1 MKLSSSFTTANP
13 NNTFTIDNLI
23 FDHDCIYD
31 SQNYNYIFVQ
41 VPTVTNLYLP
51 DDSRCYKTINC
62 KPINI
67 HNLDG
72 SIHNDAANSN
82 QLDLQLIKSIEYK
95 NNTTH
100 VNCIHYYSSLPALES
115 LNMPDTVEYI
125 GATCF

>member
-1 MKLSSSFTTANP
+1 LKLSSSFNTANSN

-31 SQNYNYIFVQ
+31 NQNYSGIFNQ
-41 VPTVTNLYLP
+41 MPTVTNLYLP
-51 DDSRCYKTINC
+51 DNSRCYNTINC

-72 SIHNDAANSN
+72 SIHNDAARHR
-82 QLDLQLIKSIEYK
+82 LDLQLLKSIEYK

-100 VNCIHYYSSLPALES
+100 VNCIHYNVSMPVLES
-115 LNMPDTVEYI
+115 INMPDTVEYI
-125 GATCF
+125 GNTCF

>member
-1 MKLSSSFTTANP
+1 LKLYSSFTTANS

-31 SQNYNYIFVQ
+31 SQSYNYIFAQ

-72 SIHNDAANSN
+72 SIHNDATNN
-82 QLDLQLIKSIEYK
+82 QLDSQLLKSITYK
-95 NNTTH
+95 ENTTH
-100 VNCIHYYSSLPALES
+100 VNGIHYYGSLPVLES
-115 LNMPDTVEYI
+115 LNMPNTVEYI
-125 GATCF
+125 GNGCF

>member
-1 MKLSSSFTTANP
+1 M
-13 NNTFTIDNLI
+13 
-23 FDHDCIYD
+23 
-31 SQNYNYIFVQ
+31 
-41 VPTVTNLYLP
+41 PTVTNLYLP

-72 SIHNDAANSN
+72 SIHNDAVSRTP
-82 QLDLQLIKSIEYK
+82 LDLQLLKSIEYK

-100 VNCIHYYSSLPALES
+100 VNGIYYYGSLPALES

-125 GATCF
+125 GATSF

>member
-1 MKLSSSFTTANP
+1 LKLYSSFNTQNP
-13 NNTFTIDNLI
+13 NNNTFTIDNLI

-31 SQNYNYIFVQ
+31 PQIYNIFNQIPV
-41 VPTVTNLYLP
+41 VTNLYLP
-51 DDSRCYKTINC
+51 DDSRCYRAIDC

-72 SIHNDAANSN
+72 SIHNEAANSN
-82 QLDLQLIKSIEYK
+82 QLDLQLLKNIEYK

-100 VNCIHYYSSLPALES
+100 VNSIHYSGSLPVLES

-125 GATCF
+125 GATSF